1 MGRAQPGQTPKSP
14 RQKIHAKG
22 RAQDPS
28 RAIPSIGWQSG
39 RRQIGDNRIAYQPVF
54 SGVKE
59 MALPAQQTEPKARG
73 HAERKK
79 RHVNG
84 RREEAVLVCFAQD
97 DE

>member
-1 MGRAQPGQTPKSP
+1 MTRHKSRGFGYSREGGANRAFT
-14 RQKIHAKG
+14 
-22 RAQDPS
+22 
-28 RAIPSIGWQSG
+28 
-39 RRQIGDNRIAYQPVF
+39 
-54 SGVKE
+54 VKE